1 MQLDGP
7 QQKQLQVALISAFPT
22 RLSLEQM
29 VFHGLSVHLAAITA
43 EGSLE
48 QVVFELLRWAQARG
62 TLEELIISAISQNSG
77 NQELQRV
84 AVLVGV
90 SSGLSSSD
98 VPPAVTLPSI
108 WNIPYPRNPFFTG
121 QEAVLTQL
129 ANALK
134 AGQAAALS
142 QPQAISGLGG
152 IGKTQTVIEY
162 AYRHREDY
170 QAVLWVLA
178 DTRE

>member
-1 MQLDGP
+1 MAALAYNGGNAQLRSIAA
-7 QQKQLQVALISAFPT
+7 QL
-22 RLSLEQM
+22 
-29 VFHGLSVHLAAITA
+29 
-43 EGSLE
+43 
-48 QVVFELLRWAQARG
+48 
-62 TLEELIISAISQNSG
+62 
-77 NQELQRV
+77 
-84 AVLVGV
+84 GV
-90 SSGLSSSD
+90 SSGQSSSD

-152 IGKTQTVIEY
+152 IGKTQIALEF
-162 AYRHREDY
+162 AYRHRQEY
-170 QAVLWVLA
+170 EAVL
-178 DTRE
+178 